1 LPPTVHRSSR
11 VPLERFAASW
21 RESYVASPEAA
32 AHSID
37 AGECVFCAL
46 SELEPSVDSGVLWRD
61 ELSFV
66 TLNAFPYGSGH
77 LLVLPRRHVGQL
89 VELSDQEYSSFF
101 LALRRTVRALEGAY
115 HADGM
120 NVGMNLGQ
128 AAGAGIPK
136 HLHGHVLP
144 RWNGDTNFMSTI
156 AETRVLPES
165 LASTWEKV
173 AVYFDNEPIE
183 HPH

>member
-1 LPPTVHRSSR
+1 M
-11 VPLERFAASW
+11 PLERFAASW
-21 RESYVASPEAA
+21 REAYVTSPEAA
-32 AHSID
+32 SHAND
-37 AGECVFCAL
+37 DGACVFCAL
-46 SELEPSVDSGVLWRD
+46 AVLEPSSDSGVLWRD

-77 LLVLPRRHVGQL
+77 LLILPQRHVGTL
-89 VELSDQEYSSFF
+89 LELSDQEYASYF
-101 LALRRTVRALEGAY
+101 LALRRTVQALEAAY
-115 HADGM
+115 HADGL

-136 HLHGHVLP
+136 HLHGHALP

-165 LASTWEKV
+165 LASTWQKV
-173 AVYFDNEPIE
+173 VVHFDN
-183 HPH
+183 